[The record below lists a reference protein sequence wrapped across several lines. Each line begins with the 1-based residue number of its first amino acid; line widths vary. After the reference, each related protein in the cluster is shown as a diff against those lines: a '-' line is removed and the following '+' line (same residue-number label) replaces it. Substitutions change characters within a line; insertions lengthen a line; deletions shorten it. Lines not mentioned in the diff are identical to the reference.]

1 MSVMLNESVALSPFR
16 GSELRLELVSGTG
29 MSEMKIK
36 NRAEN

>member
-1 MSVMLNESVALSPFR
+1 MSMMLNESVALSPLH
-16 GSELRLELVSGTG
+16 GSELRLELVRGIS